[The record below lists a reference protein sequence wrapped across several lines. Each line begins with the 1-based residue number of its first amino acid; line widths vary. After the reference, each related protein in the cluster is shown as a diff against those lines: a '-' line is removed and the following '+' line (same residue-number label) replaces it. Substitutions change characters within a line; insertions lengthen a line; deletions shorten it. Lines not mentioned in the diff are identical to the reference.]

1 MKRTIISLF
10 ALVFLSLFSLI
21 SCENDTKNNIKN
33 SHFPEENTAYLV
45 EFELEEWNGKAK
57 LFLKEDTLHL
67 IHSDEASPLYQME
80 EIYTEEKF
88 FVKYQGISYETEPYK
103 SGCGMIFHLISAI
116 CENEPNNKQKEKE
129 VTHFT
134 YKTEDFN
141 FILTKN
147 NKEPYPLIITG
158 IDNPTYF
165 KIKIEKLT

>member
-1 MKRTIISLF
+1 MKTIKYGIIGVGNMGSGHL
-10 ALVFLSLFSLI
+10 
-21 SCENDTKNNIKN
+21 
-33 SHFPEENTAYLV
+33 
-45 EFELEEWNGKAK
+45 K
-57 LFLKEDTLHL
+57 LFMEGSVEGAVVTAIADLSELKRNKVKETYPDSNFAYYESGEELIEKADVDAVIVAVPHYDHPTLVIQAL
-67 IHSDEASPLYQME
+67 
-80 EIYTEEKF
+80 K
-88 FVKYQGISYETEPYK
+88 KG
-103 SGCGMIFHLISAI
+103 ISAI

-147 NKEPYPLIITG
+147 NKESYPIIITG